1 MSEPVAQED
10 APQVQ
15 PPVHQG
21 WPALPV
27 ADWQDTRDTLHL
39 WSQVVGKTA
48 LALAPPL
55 NHWWGITLRV
65 TGSGL
70 ATPLLPVGG
79 RGLEVAFDLV
89 DHELRLSTTD
99 GRRRTMRLEP
109 RSVADFYAEY
119 RRHLDDLGVEVE
131 IHPVP
136 VELPEVVPFA
146 EDTVHASYDAAAVG
160 RFWESLVSATAVLA
174 QFRAE
179 FRGKASPVHFFW
191 GAFDLAVT
199 RFSGRPAPQ
208 HPGGVPNCPDRVMHL
223 AYDAEL
229 ASCGYWPGGRAEGA
243 FYAYAYPEPDGYRD
257 ATLTTPDAAFDPVLG
272 ELVLPYASVRAAVD
286 PAATLLGFLRETHAL
301 AAGLAGWPATA

>member
-1 MSEPVAQED
+1 MDEASTQ
-10 APQVQ
+10 QH
-15 PPVHQG
+15 VHDG

-27 ADWQDTRDTLHL
+27 AGWQDTRDTLHL

-65 TGSGL
+65 TASGL
-70 ATPLLPVGG
+70 TTPLLPVGG
-79 RGLEVAFDLV
+79 RGLEVSFDLV
-89 DHELRLSTTD
+89 DHQLRLATTD

-119 RRHLDDLGVEVE
+119 RRHLADLGVEVE

-136 VELPEVVPFA
+136 VEIAEVVPFA
-146 EDTVHASYDAAAVG
+146 EDTEHASYDAAAVEAF
-160 RFWESLVSATAVLA
+160 RTSLVSATDVLS

-199 RFSGRPAPQ
+199 RFSGRSAPE
-208 HPGGVPNCPDRVMHL
+208 HPGGVPNCPDRVMHE

-229 ASCGYWPGGRAEGA
+229 ASCGYWPDGRAEGA
-243 FYAYAYPEPDGYRD
+243 FYAYAYPEPAGYRD
-257 ATLTTPDAAFDPVLG
+257 AVLTTPDAAFDDELG
-272 ELVLPYASVRAAVD
+272 EFVLPYATVRQAAD
-286 PAATLLGFLRETHAL
+286 PAATLLGFLRETHAAAADL
-301 AAGLAGWPATA
+301 AAWPPTA